1 MNSLV
6 NRNHALN
13 VQNSSRTTCHVVQI
27 HSPLWRLQLVREKP
41 TRSLV
46 QRSDKRFSRYLVM
59 DVKSFKI
66 CTSYHMVDNNADNRI
81 CWYQLLCNC
90 TLFLLIFARTKFR
103 DFCVF
108 EKKHSLFHGDDRES
122 ERAKKRKRS
131 WLAHSFNRPHWPR
144 AWSRLEKKRNAHVNK
159 KKKKYMDF
167 KCCETQAGW

>member
-6 NRNHALN
+6 NRNRALN

-27 HSPLWRLQLVREKP
+27 HSPLWRLQLVRKKP

-46 QRSDKRFSRYLVM
+46 QRSDKRFSRCLVM
-59 DVKSFKI
+59 DVKIFKI

-103 DFCVF
+103 DFRVF
-108 EKKHSLFHGDDRES
+108 EKKRSLFHGDDASGQRSGNARGLPIFSIAPNDRE
-122 ERAKKRKRS
+122 
-131 WLAHSFNRPHWPR
+131 PG
-144 AWSRLEKKRNAHVNK
+144 LEKKRNTHVNIMK
-159 KKKKYMDF
+159 KKNMDF